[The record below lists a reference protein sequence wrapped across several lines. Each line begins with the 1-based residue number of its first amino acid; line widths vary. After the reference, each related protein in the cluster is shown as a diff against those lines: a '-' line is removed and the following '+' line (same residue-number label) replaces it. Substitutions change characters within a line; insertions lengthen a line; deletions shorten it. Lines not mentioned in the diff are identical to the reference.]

1 VKWRGEPARI
11 RGSIVPVVTPF
22 ATDGTQDLHGL
33 RRLIRWQME
42 SGSHG
47 ISLGGSTGEPG
58 AQSTQERAAAIRT
71 AAVAIRD
78 RVPFVPGTGSA
89 QLPETLEL
97 TAIAK
102 DAGADAVLVITPY
115 YARPTQEGLF
125 AWYSAVAREF
135 PDLPIIVYNVP
146 SRTAVDIA
154 PETVARLRRAHHNI
168 VGVKE
173 TTKDFEHFSRVMH
186 LAGTDTL
193 VWSGIELLCLPL
205 LALGGTGFVSAT
217 ANLAPAA
224 VAKMYEHWEAGDLDK
239 ARTIHFG
246 LHPVTDVIFTETNPA
261 AAKWVLA
268 QAGLIKSGYVR
279 PPLVPLTEAGQRTV
293 RDLLK
298 KGAPVLEGPVAAV
311 LVLRTATTGGPVIPE
326 QISHFIGG
334 RHVPAAD
341 GATFEVTDPVSNQV
355 YARVAAGREQ
365 DVDRAV
371 TTARIAFE
379 CGPWPHLAARARA
392 KILNRVADGIEARG
406 AEIAELE
413 TFDTGLPITQA
424 RGQAARAAEN
434 FRFFADMIVAQHEAA
449 FSQPGQLGYVL
460 RKPTGVAGLI
470 TPWNTPFM
478 LASWKL
484 APALASGCTVVLKP
498 AEWTPASASVL
509 PEIMT
514 EAGVTDGVVNIV
526 HGIGEEAGAALVAHP
541 QVPLISFTGQTATG
555 RVIMRSAAA
564 HLKGLSMELGG
575 KSPCVIFADA
585 DLDLATDSAL
595 FGVMSLN
602 GERCTAGSRILAE
615 RSVYGEL
622 VERLAARAARVVV
635 GPPSDP
641 RTEIGALV
649 HPEHYQRVLDYV
661 EIGMKEGARLVAGG
675 SRPAGLQPGNY
686 LAATVFADVTP
697 RMRIF
702 QEEIFG
708 PVVCVT
714 PFDSEQEAIAL
725 ANETRYGLAAY
736 IWTSDLRRA
745 HRVAAAVEAGMTW
758 VNSHNVRDLRTPF
771 GGVKASG
778 LGREGGQHSI
788 DFYTES
794 RIVHV
799 ALGETHVP
807 RFGA

>member
-1 VKWRGEPARI
+1 
-11 RGSIVPVVTPF
+11 
-22 ATDGTQDLHGL
+22 
-33 RRLIRWQME
+33 
-42 SGSHG
+42 
-47 ISLGGSTGEPG
+47 
-58 AQSTQERAAAIRT
+58 
-71 AAVAIRD
+71 
-78 RVPFVPGTGSA
+78 
-89 QLPETLEL
+89 
-97 TAIAK
+97 
-102 DAGADAVLVITPY
+102 
-115 YARPTQEGLF
+115 
-125 AWYSAVAREF
+125 
-135 PDLPIIVYNVP
+135 
-146 SRTAVDIA
+146 
-154 PETVARLRRAHHNI
+154 
-168 VGVKE
+168 
-173 TTKDFEHFSRVMH
+173 
-186 LAGTDTL
+186 
-193 VWSGIELLCLPL
+193 
-205 LALGGTGFVSAT
+205 
-217 ANLAPAA
+217 
-224 VAKMYEHWEAGDLDK
+224 
-239 ARTIHFG
+239 
-246 LHPVTDVIFTETNPA
+246 
-261 AAKWVLA
+261 
-268 QAGLIKSGYVR
+268 
-279 PPLVPLTEAGQRTV
+279 
-293 RDLLK
+293 
-298 KGAPVLEGPVAAV
+298 
-311 LVLRTATTGGPVIPE
+311 VIPE
-326 QISHFIGG
+326 QVLHFIGG
-334 RHVPAAD
+334 RHVPSTD
-341 GATFEVTDPVSNQV
+341 GGTFDVTDPASNQV
-355 YARVAAGREQ
+355 YARAAAGRQ
-365 DVDRAV
+365 PDVDRAV
-371 TTARIAFE
+371 TAARIAFE

-392 KILNRVADGIEARG
+392 KVLNRIADGIEARG

-434 FRFFADMIVAQHEAA
+434 FRFFAHVIVAQHEAA

-484 APALASGCTVVLKP
+484 APALAAGCTVVLKP

-541 QVPLISFTGQTATG
+541 QAPLISFTGETTTG

-575 KSPCVIFADA
+575 KSPCIIFADA
-585 DLDLATDSAL
+585 DLDQATDSAL

-602 GERCTAGSRILAE
+602 GERCTAGSRILAD

-649 HPEHYQRVLDYV
+649 HPEHYQRVLDYI
-661 EIGMKEGARLVAGG
+661 EIGLKEGARLVAGG
-675 SRPAGLQPGNY
+675 SRPPGLPSGNY

-714 PFDSEQEAIAL
+714 PFDSQEEAIAL
-725 ANETRYGLAAY
+725 ANDTRYGLAAY

-745 HRVAAAVEAGMTW
+745 HQVAGAVEAGMTW

-799 ALGETHVP
+799 ALGDTHVP
-807 RFGA
+807 RFGAGSAGA